1 MRPLQKEIIKYEHV
15 LPKIDPQKEIRRSV
29 DFLKDYLK
37 ANTFLKSYVLG
48 ISGGQDS
55 TLAGKLCQMAI
66 SEMRSETG
74 DNSYQFIAV
83 RLPYGIQADA
93 QDAADAVAFQKPDQD
108 LVVNI
113 KPAVDALASTLNEA
127 RQEITDFNKGNIKAR
142 ERMVVQY
149 AIAGAHNGAVVGT
162 DHAAEN
168 FSGFYTKY
176 GDGAA
181 DLTPLFRLDKRQ
193 GKQMLKVLNCPE
205 HLYQKAPTADLE
217 ENKPGLPDEVALGV
231 SYQDVDDY
239 LEGHEVSE
247 EAAEK
252 IESLWRKSEHKR
264 HLPVTVFDDFYRK

>member
-15 LPKIDPQKEIRRSV
+15 LPQIDPQKEIRRSV

-83 RLPYGIQADA
+83 RLPYGVQADA
-93 QDAADAVAFQKPDQD
+93 QDAADAVAFQRPDQD

-113 KPAVDALASTLNEA
+113 KPAVDALVSTLNGA
-127 RQEITDFNKGNIKAR
+127 GQEITDFNKGNIKAR

-193 GKQMLKVLNCPE
+193 GKQMLKFLNCPE
-205 HLYQKAPTADLE
+205 HLYHKAPTADLE

-231 SYQDVDDY
+231 SYRDVDDY

-247 EAAEK
+247 EAADK

>member
-15 LPKIDPQKEIRRSV
+15 LPQIDPQKEIRRSV

-37 ANTFLKSYVLG
+37 ENTFLKSYVLG

-66 SEMRSETG
+66 SEMRDETG
-74 DNSYQFIAV
+74 DSSYQFIAV
-83 RLPYGIQADA
+83 RLPYGIQTDA

-108 LVVNI
+108 LIVNI
-113 KPAVDALASTLNEA
+113 KPAVDALVASLNEA
-127 RQEITDFNKGNIKAR
+127 GQQITDFNKGNIKAR

-193 GKQMLKVLNCPE
+193 GKQMLKLLNCPE

-217 ENKPGLPDEVALGV
+217 ENKPGLPDETALGV
-231 SYQDVDDY
+231 SYKDVDDY
-239 LEGHEVSE
+239 LEGRTVSE
-247 EAAEK
+247 LAAEK

-264 HLPVTVFDDFYRK
+264 HLPVTVFDDFYRR